1 MVYGVSRV
9 LNVEIVRRDEIRA
22 GIERMQFV
30 GLLRADSASGHHPT
44 RWRRRGRTVV
54 SLGVGHMRDGHSE
67 LNYSVYHDRYE
78 RTPDGWK
85 FAERA
90 CEIRFLDSSQL
101 AGSAPFAGSAHGAR
115 SPTN

>member
-1 MVYGVSRV
+1 MQTPHPGTIQLDVDTAIGRSYVSE
-9 LNVEIVRRDEIRA
+9 LGHLRD
-22 GIERMQFV
+22 
-30 GLLRADSASGHHPT
+30 D
-44 RWRRRGRTVV
+44 
-54 SLGVGHMRDGHSE
+54 HSE